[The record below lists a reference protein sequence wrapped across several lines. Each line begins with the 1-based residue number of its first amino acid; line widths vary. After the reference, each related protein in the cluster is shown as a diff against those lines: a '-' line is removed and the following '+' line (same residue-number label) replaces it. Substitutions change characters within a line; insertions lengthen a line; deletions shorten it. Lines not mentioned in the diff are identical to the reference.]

1 MKWHKYIQGVAL
13 VLAGIV
19 TMSMKVVASINP
31 VGLSILAGYDSQMHE
46 YSNGVISSGTGEW
59 VVLHYNPLTYI
70 IGALLIIAGGFS
82 IYTAYKEDNH
92 AN

>member
-1 MKWHKYIQGVAL
+1 MWHKYIQGIAL

-19 TMSMKVVASINP
+19 TMSMRVVASIDPNALYQ
-31 VGLSILAGYDSQMHE
+31 VLARDVERDYL
-46 YSNGVISSGTGEW
+46 N
-59 VVLHYNPLTYI
+59 YNPLTYI

-82 IYTAYKEDNH
+82 IYTAYKEDKN